1 MNIGQPDVAT
11 PKEYFEGLKSYVIK
25 KVLGY
30 ESSEGIDELR
40 SAFSDFLKKK

>member
-1 MNIGQPDVAT
+1 MLLLLKNISKD
-11 PKEYFEGLKSYVIK
+11 LKSYDK